1 MPPHY
6 YLRCLGSP
14 TLVGPAGEPIQF
26 KTRKHLALLVY
37 LALEREHAHRRERLA
52 DLLWPRGG
60 EAEARHSVATAISMF
75 RNRLGP
81 RAVAADR
88 DHVRLTLE
96 GLELDLERLERG
108 EVLGDDITPP
118 LEIASFLDQF
128 DIAEAP
134 EFALWRDRQQARLF
148 PAIREGLLLLIDRCR
163 RTGNFR
169 QIEILADRLLGI
181 DHLSEDGIRAKME
194 ARAFDG
200 DRLSALKF
208 FEQWSA
214 RLKEELGASPS
225 AQVEGIALRLRRRG
239 WERSTGNE
247 IPTVPTDHWRGHR
260 FVGRGREYRA
270 LYESW
275 EKTCRSDPTNLLVL
289 GDSGVG
295 KTTLTDRLITAAGLE
310 GAATIR
316 VQCYELDREI
326 PYATLAGLIR
336 GLLERPGATGTRPE
350 ALANL
355 SVCIPEIRQRF
366 PDLPQPAFADGEGVR
381 VQLAEGMHEL
391 LSAVREETPVILVVD
406 DLHLAD
412 DVSIA
417 VLHQVLRRTA
427 AQPVML
433 VLTARPSELTR
444 SPSARRIRE
453 STGALGIRIVEVP
466 PMTEDESRELL
477 AVLLENSASLP
488 NAAERHALLTAAS
501 GYPMVLE
508 LFVRDWMANGRN
520 AMALTLGAM
529 TPEPGHAAS
538 PEHHYKALIDR
549 IIQEL
554 PADTRS
560 VLNLAAILGN
570 RLNDLEMYQLVDL
583 TLASTMT
590 GMTMLNDLRLLR
602 DNGRELGFRNELI
615 RSQAYMTIPST
626 LRRVLHNRVADQLIE
641 GESDRSPTGLELA
654 WHCFRGGRED
664 EARSFLLRGA
674 REAIEDG
681 AACEA
686 ELALTSAMERLPAL
700 EKRKASLL
708 LAESLRDQGRWQ
720 DVLHA
725 LSEGSTSDTPSGISA
740 FALSM
745 QAQLKLGALSEP
757 DAKATLR
764 RLLLDLRRA
773 DTTESRYQV
782 LEAVGNYL
790 AETQSREC
798 GIETLECIRSLSIAE
813 RSRKEIAA
821 RAFTYA
827 VAAHYSEQVHEQA
840 AAESPL
846 QEAIE
851 LYSTT
856 STGKGLISLLMAFGA
871 SRMAAGRYEEA
882 IPIFER
888 ARVAATSLG
897 SQTRISR
904 AISNLMMAYSRLGL
918 HSSVLELAQQ
928 GQVAARSSRD
938 VTGVL
943 VTTLAAWS
951 AGATGREELSWQYV
965 SDDEVL
971 FRSEYP
977 AWAIQSAHLY
987 LSDVLYLLRSGKHAI
1002 KHARQ
1007 GTSGAFDQPLS
1018 RSYCGLFA
1026 RAVARL
1032 GEADREAE
1040 SALVRIQGLAPFES
1054 ADVIDQLEIAA
1065 AELQLQLSLGRPAR
1079 AAKDRFNSSIG
1090 RLPAN
1095 SSVWLGLVGLREALE
1110 YATRAPENKFL
1121 LESTL

>member
-1 MPPHY
+1 
-6 YLRCLGSP
+6 
-14 TLVGPAGEPIQF
+14 
-26 KTRKHLALLVY
+26 
-37 LALEREHAHRRERLA
+37 
-52 DLLWPRGG
+52 
-60 EAEARHSVATAISMF
+60 
-75 RNRLGP
+75 
-81 RAVAADR
+81 
-88 DHVRLTLE
+88 
-96 GLELDLERLERG
+96 
-108 EVLGDDITPP
+108 
-118 LEIASFLDQF
+118 
-128 DIAEAP
+128 
-134 EFALWRDRQQARLF
+134 
-148 PAIREGLLLLIDRCR
+148 
-163 RTGNFR
+163 
-169 QIEILADRLLGI
+169 
-181 DHLSEDGIRAKME
+181 
-194 ARAFDG
+194 
-200 DRLSALKF
+200 
-208 FEQWSA
+208 
-214 RLKEELGASPS
+214 
-225 AQVEGIALRLRRRG
+225 
-239 WERSTGNE
+239 
-247 IPTVPTDHWRGHR
+247 
-260 FVGRGREYRA
+260 
-270 LYESW
+270 
-275 EKTCRSDPTNLLVL
+275 
-289 GDSGVG
+289 
-295 KTTLTDRLITAAGLE
+295 
-310 GAATIR
+310 
-316 VQCYELDREI
+316 
-326 PYATLAGLIR
+326 
-336 GLLERPGATGTRPE
+336 
-350 ALANL
+350 
-355 SVCIPEIRQRF
+355 
-366 PDLPQPAFADGEGVR
+366 
-381 VQLAEGMHEL
+381 
-391 LSAVREETPVILVVD
+391 
-406 DLHLAD
+406 
-412 DVSIA
+412 
-417 VLHQVLRRTA
+417 
-427 AQPVML
+427 
-433 VLTARPSELTR
+433 
-444 SPSARRIRE
+444 
-453 STGALGIRIVEVP
+453 
-466 PMTEDESRELL
+466 
-477 AVLLENSASLP
+477 
-488 NAAERHALLTAAS
+488 
-501 GYPMVLE
+501 
-508 LFVRDWMANGRN
+508 
-520 AMALTLGAM
+520 
-529 TPEPGHAAS
+529 
-538 PEHHYKALIDR
+538 
-549 IIQEL
+549 
-554 PADTRS
+554 
-560 VLNLAAILGN
+560 
-570 RLNDLEMYQLVDL
+570 
-583 TLASTMT
+583 
-590 GMTMLNDLRLLR
+590 
-602 DNGRELGFRNELI
+602 
-615 RSQAYMTIPST
+615 
-626 LRRVLHNRVADQLIE
+626 
-641 GESDRSPTGLELA
+641 
-654 WHCFRGGRED
+654 
-664 EARSFLLRGA
+664 
-674 REAIEDG
+674 
-681 AACEA
+681 
-686 ELALTSAMERLPAL
+686 
-700 EKRKASLL
+700 
-708 LAESLRDQGRWQ
+708 
-720 DVLHA
+720 
-725 LSEGSTSDTPSGISA
+725 
-740 FALSM
+740 M